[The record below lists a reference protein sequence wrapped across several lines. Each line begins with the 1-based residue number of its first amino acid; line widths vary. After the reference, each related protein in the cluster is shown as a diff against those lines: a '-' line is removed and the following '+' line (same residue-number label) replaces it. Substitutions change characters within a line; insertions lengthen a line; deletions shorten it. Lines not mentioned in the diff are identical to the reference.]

1 MLITATNSMKNTTLK
16 IRFAFFSALLGIS
29 SFTAFAQQK
38 VDTLKTE
45 EIRVV
50 KPYTPTISDAF
61 KIQSIPNLNQ
71 TSLRPKPEVNYS
83 IFSVPVASTF
93 TPSKGKVKTLGT
105 GKKEKFYQNYITAG
119 FGNYGTPLL
128 ESYIHSQT
136 RSNDIGGFFRHQS
149 SQGGIPDVIVDDN
162 YADTRIDLYYKA
174 FDRDYSWQVNGGY
187 QNNVFN
193 FYGLPIGD
201 DFDQALIDG
210 LDTKQV
216 LNNAYLGGK
225 FNLEDSFFK
234 SGTLELTNFF
244 DTYSSNEFRVLTKGN
259 FEFPIATEL
268 ITVNALIDYYN
279 GSFDKDYFDNNGP
292 AYSFFTGGITPNFT
306 ILRDDFR
313 VDLGVKLMYN
323 SDIERSES
331 DFKFYPNIHGSFNVV
346 QDVLVLLAGV
356 EGDIKQNTYNKLTQG
371 NSFVSPTLDIRQTDM
386 PYRAYFGAKGKFSS
400 NMGFSFNVS
409 YGEEN
414 NKPLYLQNQ
423 TRTDGM
429 MPVTY
434 GYQLGNSFSVIYD
447 DITNLGLEGVIT
459 LDVSQR
465 LNFGLALTYNNYST
479 TNEEEAWNLP
489 SFFGTLS
496 ADYTADKWYAG
507 AQLYMR
513 GATKELLVPFGEI
526 PENGGII
533 TNDSY
538 LDFNLKGGY
547 NFTDQLAAFVK
558 FNNIT
563 GENYETFLYY
573 QVQGFQALAG
583 VTYKFDF

>member
-1 MLITATNSMKNTTLK
+1 MLTTATNPMKNLTLN
-16 IRFAFFSALLGIS
+16 IRFAFFYAFVGIFCFSAQ
-29 SFTAFAQQK
+29 AQQK

-61 KIQSIPNLNQ
+61 KMQSVPNLNQ
-71 TSLRPKPEVNYS
+71 TTIRPKPKVNYS

-93 TPSKGKVKTLGT
+93 TPSKGKVKQLGGT
-105 GKKEKFYQNYITAG
+105 TKEQFYQNYITAG

-128 ESYIHSQT
+128 EAYIHSET

-149 SQGGIPDVIVDDN
+149 SQGGIQDVIVDDN
-162 YADTRIDLYYKA
+162 YADTRIDLYYKE

-187 QNNVFN
+187 ENNVLN
-193 FYGLPIGD
+193 YYGLPIGA
-201 DFDQALIDG
+201 DFDEALIVD

-225 FNLEDSFFK
+225 FNMEDSFFK

-244 DTYSSNEFRVLTKGN
+244 DTYSSNEFRILTKGN

-268 ITVNALIDYYN
+268 ISLNALIDYYN
-279 GSFDKDYFDNNGP
+279 GNFDKDYMNNNGP
-292 AYSFFTGGITPNFT
+292 AHSFFTAGITPNFT

-313 VDLGVKLMYN
+313 IDLGVKLLFN
-323 SDIERSES
+323 SDLEREES
-331 DFKFYPNIHGSFNVV
+331 DFKFYPNITASFNVV

-371 NSFVSPTLDIRQTDM
+371 NSFLSPTLDIRQTDM

-400 NMGFSFNVS
+400 TMGFSFNVS
-409 YGEEN
+409 YADEK
-414 NKPLYLQNQ
+414 NKPLYKQN
-423 TRTDGM
+423 TTMTDGSL
-429 MPVTY
+429 PVSF
-434 GYQLGNSFSVIYD
+434 GYQLGNSFHVIYD
-447 DITNLGLEGVIT
+447 DVTTLGLEGALT
-459 LDVSQR
+459 LDVTQH
-465 LNFGLALTYNNYST
+465 LNFGLALNYNNYST
-479 TNEEEAWNLP
+479 SNEDEVWNLP
-489 SFFGTLS
+489 SFTGTFQ
-496 ADYTADKWYAG
+496 ADYTAEKWYAG
-507 AQLYMR
+507 AQLYLR
-513 GATKELLVPFGEI
+513 GATKELLVPFGDI
-526 PENGGII
+526 PENGGVI
-533 TNDSY
+533 TNDSF